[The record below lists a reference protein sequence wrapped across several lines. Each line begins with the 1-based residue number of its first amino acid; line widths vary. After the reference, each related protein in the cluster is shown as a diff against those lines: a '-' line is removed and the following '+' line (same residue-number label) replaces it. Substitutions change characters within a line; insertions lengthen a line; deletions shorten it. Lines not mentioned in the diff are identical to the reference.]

1 MAGITRKPQPTN
13 VTNNDDLAMPN
24 RTSRW
29 ARRSDKSRLHSS
41 KDSSD
46 GGGET
51 SPTLD
56 KLDVYGD
63 GPWTVPT

>member
-1 MAGITRKPQPTN
+1 MIT
-13 VTNNDDLAMPN
+13 VT
-24 RTSRW
+24 
-29 ARRSDKSRLHSS
+29 SS

-51 SPTLD
+51 FPTLD